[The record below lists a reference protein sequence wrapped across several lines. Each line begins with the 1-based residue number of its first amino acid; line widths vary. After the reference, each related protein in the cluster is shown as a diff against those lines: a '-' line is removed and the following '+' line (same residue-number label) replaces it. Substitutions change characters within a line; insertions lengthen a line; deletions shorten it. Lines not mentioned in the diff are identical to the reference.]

1 MVAIDQR
8 IAVLQEECTALKME
22 ASSYRNDFL
31 RCEHQLSL
39 NQKVLQQHSN
49 IALRNLHVCN
59 PDVSSG
65 TNKVPYISTFLLSN
79 EQTASNPQQTAP
91 QQTTP
96 QQTAPQQTAPQQTAP
111 QQTAPQQTAPQQTAP
126 QQTAPQQ
133 TAPQQTAPQQTPP
146 QQTPPQQTP
155 PQTTTTHMPMRSS
168 CSGANQTELKN
179 DNSQTPI
186 TKSSKSSVTSASCS
200 AITVPAELT
209 SALSMTSSSKQ
220 SGATFLGQAL
230 PGSLMFANNLRGQYP
245 SNNTVRPP
253 AVNRHMGHPHPMVH
267 SVCTIRWS

>member
-1 MVAIDQR
+1 MEAQGIAKLPRFNAECLNVVVIDQR

-22 ASSYRNDFL
+22 ASAYRNDFL

-39 NQKVLQQHSN
+39 NQKVLQQHS

-91 QQTTP
+91 QQT
-96 QQTAPQQTAPQQTAP
+96 APQQTA
-111 QQTAPQQTAPQQTAP
+111 
-126 QQTAPQQ
+126 
-133 TAPQQTAPQQTPP
+133 P

-186 TKSSKSSVTSASCS
+186 TKSSKSSVT
-200 AITVPAELT
+200 
-209 SALSMTSSSKQ
+209 
-220 SGATFLGQAL
+220 
-230 PGSLMFANNLRGQYP
+230 
-245 SNNTVRPP
+245 
-253 AVNRHMGHPHPMVH
+253 
-267 SVCTIRWS
+267 